1 MSVQSRPIDARPSDA
16 RQAQQAAVYDS
27 DKFRVPFFY
36 EARELLKYRFLVRN
50 LIARDLK
57 VRYKRST
64 IGFIWV
70 MLNPLLTMLVL
81 TIVFSKIFRFNL
93 PHYPAY
99 LLSGMLLWNLYAQGS
114 SAAMASIQGGG
125 HILRKLYVPPSA
137 FVASAVGSAFVNY
150 IFALGP
156 MLLLSLG
163 VGVTPS
169 LNWLYLPIPALFT
182 LMFTF
187 GMGLIVAALVVFF
200 NDTFEIYQVLIN
212 AYYFFT
218 PIFYPPNLISD
229 LPQPFATIAQLN
241 PMYLYIS
248 SFRQIILD
256 GQRPALDLLIP
267 GFISAAV
274 VLALGW
280 FLFTRVEDKF
290 AYHF

>member
-1 MSVQSRPIDARPSDA
+1 MSVQSQPIDVRRARPTV
-16 RQAQQAAVYDS
+16 VYDS
-27 DKFRVPFFY
+27 DRFRVPFVY

-81 TIVFSKIFRFNL
+81 TIVFSQIFRFGIAD
-93 PHYPAY
+93 YPAY
-99 LLSGMLLWNLYAQGS
+99 LLSGLLLWNLYAQGS
-114 SAAMASIQGGG
+114 QAAMGSIQNGG
-125 HILRKLYVPPSA
+125 HILRKLYVPPST
-137 FVASAVGSAFVNY
+137 FVASAAGSAFVNY

-156 MLLLSLG
+156 MLLLCLV

-169 LNWLYLPIPALFT
+169 INWLYLPIPALFT

-187 GMGLIVAALVVFF
+187 GIGLVVAAAVVFF

-218 PIFYPPNLISD
+218 PIFYPQEALAH
-229 LPQPFATIAQLN
+229 LPQPFATIAQYN
-241 PMYLYIS
+241 PMYLFIS
-248 SFRQIILD
+248 SFRQIILY
-256 GQRPALDLLIP
+256 GQAPTLDLLIP
-267 GFISAAV
+267 GFIAAV
-274 VLALGW
+274 VALVLGW
-280 FLFTRVEDKF
+280 ALFTRVEDKF